1 MNQLDQVLGMEDKQR
16 PSSPWGHSSRYSNSR
31 GRRGQVEPLECSEA
45 GIFAERLEEKPEG
58 IKQSRGAMG
67 GVSKSRDSR

>member
-1 MNQLDQVLGMEDKQR
+1 MNQLYQVLRMEDTNRGQV
-16 PSSPWGHSSRYSNSR
+16 PPGGTVAGNSR